1 MFNSHEDLPTKVTQW
16 RNNIDALQRELE
28 SHMQFIKDKKAQH
41 EGDIEIRNVKFRET
55 LYKVL
60 KRIGDDL
67 KHLTGLLKTLA
78 HIPRNC
84 EFGTWDLILQNLF
97 EDLARISMFAIQR
110 GPEDALELLEQVY
123 EIRDSLL
130 SQIIY
135 AYLHKKIVLWMDLGI
150 KTDEYVK
157 GEILEATNKILDYAN
172 SHGYVPTKPEYI
184 HPKVILDTNSPEV
197 SKKKSGLPELLPQL
211 HSFSEAYQAIIGLIE
226 NNSNLSSV
234 ISI

>member
-1 MFNSHEDLPTKVTQW
+1 MFDGHDDLPIKVTQW

-28 SHMQFIKDKKAQH
+28 SHMQYIKEKKIQH

-60 KRIGDDL
+60 KRVGDDL

-84 EFGTWDLILQNLF
+84 EFGTWDLVLQNLF
-97 EDLARISMFAIQR
+97 EDLARISMYAIQR
-110 GPEDALELLEQVY
+110 GPEDALELLEHVY

-172 SHGYVPTKPEYI
+172 THGYVPTKPDYI
-184 HPKVILDTNSPEV
+184 HPKSILDTNSPEL
-197 SKKKSGLPELLPQL
+197 SKKKSELPQLLPQL
-211 HSFSEAYQAIIGLIE
+211 HSFTEAYQGIIELIE
-226 NNSNLSSV
+226 NNFNLSSV
-234 ISI
+234 LYI

>member
-1 MFNSHEDLPTKVTQW
+1 MGNPDDLPAKVTQW

-28 SHMQFIKDKKAQH
+28 SHMQYITEQKAHH

-55 LYKVL
+55 LYKAL

-67 KHLTGLLKTLA
+67 KLLTGLLKSLT

-84 EFGTWDLILQNLF
+84 EFGTWELILQNLL
-97 EDLARISMFAIQR
+97 EDLARLSMYAIQR
-110 GPEDALELLEQVY
+110 GPEDTLELLEQIY

-157 GEILEATNKILDYAN
+157 GEILDATNKILDFAN
-172 SHGYVPTKPEYI
+172 SHGYVPTKPDYI
-184 HPKVILDTNSPEV
+184 HPKIIMDFTSTDSL
-197 SKKKSGLPELLPQL
+197 KKKPGLPELLPQMQ
-211 HSFSEAYQAIIGLIE
+211 SFTEAYQAMIGLIE
-226 NNSNLSSV
+226 NNFNLSSV
-234 ISI
+234 ISK